1 MNKKFSDCKVIN
13 FWSHLSILV
22 WLCTL
27 MTKTI
32 FLTLLIAG
40 ILTVGSLAT
49 NEANAAVDMF
59 LKIDDI
65 KGESTDAAHEGEI
78 EILSYKWGETS
89 GKPHAGGGGAG
100 KVSIQDMTITM
111 AYEKSSP
118 KLMQATNSG
127 KSFEEVILTVRKAG
141 GAAAAREPFL
151 TITMTDI
158 VISSYQTGGSAADD
172 TVPIDTVALNFA
184 KIDFEYQQQTDS
196 GDPIGEPVSGSASKH
211 GRR

>member
-1 MNKKFSDCKVIN
+1 
-13 FWSHLSILV
+13 
-22 WLCTL
+22 

-40 ILTVGSLAT
+40 IFTAGSLAA
-49 NEANAAVDMF
+49 NEAYAAVDMF
-59 LKIDDI
+59 LKIDGI
-65 KGESTDAAHEGEI
+65 EGESTDEAHMGEI

-89 GKPHAGGGGAG
+89 GKPHAGGGGGAG
-100 KVSIQDMTITM
+100 KVSLQDMTITM

-141 GAAAAREPFL
+141 GDAAREPFL
-151 TITMTDI
+151 TIKMTDI

-184 KIDFEYQQQTDS
+184 KIDFEYQQQTDR
-196 GDPIGEPVSGSASKH
+196 GEPIGEPVSGSASKH

>member
-1 MNKKFSDCKVIN
+1 
-13 FWSHLSILV
+13 
-22 WLCTL
+22 

-32 FLTLLIAG
+32 ILTLLIAG
-40 ILTVGSLAT
+40 VFIAGSLAT
-49 NEANAAVDMF
+49 NEAYAAVDMF

-78 EILSYKWGETS
+78 EILSYQWGETN
-89 GKPHAGGGGAG
+89 KAKRHAGGGGAG
-100 KVSIQDMTITM
+100 KVSIQDMTFTM

-141 GAAAAREPFL
+141 GDTAPREPFL

-172 TVPIDTVALNFA
+172 TVPIDTIALNFA
-184 KIDFEYQQQTDS
+184 KIEFKYQQQTDS
-196 GDPIGEPVSGSASKH
+196 GDPIGEPVSGFASKH
-211 GRR
+211 GRK

>member
-1 MNKKFSDCKVIN
+1 
-13 FWSHLSILV
+13 
-22 WLCTL
+22 

-49 NEANAAVDMF
+49 NEAYAAVDMF
-59 LKIDDI
+59 LKIDGI
-65 KGESTDAAHEGEI
+65 EGESTDAAHMGEI

-89 GKPHAGGGGAG
+89 GKPHAGGGGGAG
-100 KVSIQDMTITM
+100 KVSLQDMTITM

-141 GAAAAREPFL
+141 GDAAREPFL
-151 TITMTDI
+151 TIKMTDI

-184 KIDFEYQQQTDS
+184 KIDFEYQQQDEE
-196 GDPIGEPVSGSASKH
+196 GGAIGEPVSGSASKH

>member
-1 MNKKFSDCKVIN
+1 
-13 FWSHLSILV
+13 
-22 WLCTL
+22 

-40 ILTVGSLAT
+40 IFTAGSLAA
-49 NEANAAVDMF
+49 NEAYAAVDMF
-59 LKIDDI
+59 LKMGDI
-65 KGESTDAAHEGEI
+65 KGESVVAGHVGEI
-78 EILSYKWGETS
+78 EILSYEWGETS
-89 GKPHAGGGGAG
+89 AKPHAGGGGGAG
-100 KVSIQDMTITM
+100 KVAIQDLTFTM

-141 GAAAAREPFL
+141 GDTAPRDPFL
-151 TITMTDI
+151 TIKMTDI

-172 TVPIDTVALNFA
+172 TVPIDTVSLNFG
-184 KIDFEYQQQTDS
+184 KIDFEYQQQDEE
-196 GDPIGEPVSGSASKH
+196 GGAIGEPVSGSASKH